1 MHLLKMEVSAPPLMR
16 NNTFPCELP
25 PELSGLDELWID
37 LRWIWNHSADRLWQA
52 IDADMWQRTENPWL
66 ILQSVS
72 QQRLEELGKN
82 REFREQLAE
91 VLRTRHEY
99 YGEKTWFKTAFP
111 GSTGLRAAY
120 FSMEYGIGEAL
131 PLYSGGLGILAGDHL
146 KAASDLGVPLTAV
159 GILYQEGYFRQMVD
173 AEGRQM
179 EFYPNNNA
187 ADLPILPVRD
197 AAGAWLRIPVRLPGR
212 AVSLRVWLAK
222 VGRVN
227 LYLLDSNDPMN
238 TPADRGVLAKLYP
251 EDRQTRLIQ
260 EILLGIGGWRTL
272 ETLGIKAE
280 VCHINEGHAAFAV
293 LERARELMQAG
304 KLSFGEALWIGRA
317 GNVFTTH
324 TPVKAGFE
332 VYSENLLA
340 KYMKDYVEELGL
352 TLDEFLDLGRRDR
365 RTSREDFNM
374 AYFAMRTCA
383 RVNAVSEAHGELSR
397 RIFQDLYPRWP
408 NDEVPV
414 AHVTNG
420 VHVPSWD
427 SPLADRI
434 WTDACGKERWM
445 GRHKLLREAIEK
457 IDDTAFWAFAGGKR
471 RILVDY
477 ARERL
482 AKQLSQRGADAAVV
496 FRAESVLDPN
506 ILTLGFARRFTDY
519 KRPDLLLR
527 DAERFS
533 RILTNPRMPAQII
546 VAGKAHPQDEP
557 GKAAVRAWMDFV
569 RRPEVRAHA
578 VFLEDYDIALAQ
590 KLVQG
595 VDVWINTPRHPWE
608 ACGTSG
614 MKVLVNGGINLSGRE
629 GWWAEAYSPE
639 LGWVLGASGDGAVS
653 DERDSEE
660 LYEIL
665 EKQVVPQF
673 YDRDAG
679 GIPRRWVGLM
689 RGVMARLAPQFSS
702 SRMLTE
708 YVEEFYLPAAAEF
721 ARRFGAGGKA
731 AKRLLDW
738 EIALRRRWG
747 GVHIGG
753 TVAKNESEHRV
764 LSVPVYFGDL
774 DPDAVRVEICAD
786 AVRGEN
792 ALRQEMERGEK
803 IAGAANGYIYRAR
816 VPVARP
822 MSDYTSRAVPFFPGV
837 RVPAELPLI
846 LWQK

>member
-1 MHLLKMEVSAPPLMR
+1 MQTNP
-16 NNTFPCELP
+16 FPCSLPEELR
-25 PELSGLDELWID
+25 GLDELWID

-52 IDADMWQRTENPWL
+52 IDEDMWQRTENPWL
-66 ILQSVS
+66 VLQSVS

-82 REFREQLAE
+82 KEFCGQLAE
-91 VLRTRHEY
+91 ILETRREY
-99 YGEKTWFKTAFP
+99 YEEKTWFKSAFP
-111 GSTGLRAAY
+111 DSTDLRVAY

-159 GILYQEGYFRQMVD
+159 GILYQEGYFRQMID

-187 ADLPILPVRD
+187 ADLPIAPVRD
-197 AAGAWLRIPVRLPGR
+197 AAGAWLRIPVQLPGR
-212 AVSLRVWLAK
+212 VISLRVWKAK
-222 VGRVN
+222 VGRVD

-238 TPADRGVLAKLYP
+238 SPADRGVLAKLYP

-272 ETLGIKAE
+272 EALGIKAG

-293 LERARELMQAG
+293 LERARGFM
-304 KLSFGEALWIGRA
+304 KRNNSSFGEALWITRA
-317 GNVFTTH
+317 GNIFTTH
-324 TPVKAGFE
+324 TPVKAGFD

-340 KYMKDYVEELGL
+340 KYMRDYVEELGISL
-352 TLDEFLDLGRRDR
+352 GEFLDLGRH
-365 RTSREDFNM
+365 EAKAAADFNM

-383 RVNAVSEAHGELSR
+383 RVNAVSRAHGEVSR

-408 NDEVPV
+408 AGEVPV
-414 AHVTNG
+414 SHVTNG

-445 GRHKLLREAIEK
+445 GRHEPLRAAIEK
-457 IDDTAFWAFAGGKR
+457 IGDTSFWAFAGEKR
-471 RILVDY
+471 RILVAY

-482 AKQLSQRGADAAVV
+482 AKQLNQRGGDAAAV
-496 FRAESVLDPN
+496 FRAESILDPN
-506 ILTLGFARRFTDY
+506 VLTLGFARRFTDY

-527 DAERFS
+527 DEARLV
-533 RILTNPRMPAQII
+533 RLLTNQRMPVQII
-546 VAGKAHPQDEP
+546 VAGKSHPQDEP
-557 GKAAVRAWMDFV
+557 GKDSVRAWMEFV
-569 RRPEVRAHA
+569 RRPDVRAHA

-614 MKVLVNGGINLSGRE
+614 MKVLVNGGVNLSGLE
-629 GWWAEAYSPE
+629 GWWAEAYSPDV
-639 LGWVLGASGDGAVS
+639 GWALGAGPRRDGRGDDAA
-653 DERDSEE
+653 DAEE

-665 EKQVVPQF
+665 EKKVVPQF
-673 YDRDAG
+673 YERDSA

-689 RGVMARLAPQFSS
+689 RCVMARLAPQFSS
-702 SRMLTE
+702 SRMLLE
-708 YVEEFYLPAAAEF
+708 YVKELYLPAAAD
-721 ARRFGAGGKA
+721 FGERTAGGKDTG
-731 AKRLLDW
+731 KNLLDW
-738 EIALRRRWG
+738 EIMLRRRWG

-753 TVAKNESEHRV
+753 VDAKADGAQWA

-774 DPDAVRVEICAD
+774 DPSAVRVEICAD
-786 AVRGEN
+786 AGPET
-792 ALRQEMERGEK
+792 AMMRQEMERGER
-803 IAGAANGYIYRAR
+803 IAGAANGYIYRTRMPASRPAGDFTPR
-816 VPVARP
+816 V
-822 MSDYTSRAVPFFPGV
+822 VPFFPGV